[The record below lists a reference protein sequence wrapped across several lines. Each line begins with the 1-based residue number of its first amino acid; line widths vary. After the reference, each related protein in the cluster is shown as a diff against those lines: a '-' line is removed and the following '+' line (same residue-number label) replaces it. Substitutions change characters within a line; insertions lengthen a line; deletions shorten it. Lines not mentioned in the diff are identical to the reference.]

1 MANKESTREKND
13 PQPTEEFTTRGKPDF
28 LMSTAPREEGES
40 KEEFVLRLLKNFGDR
55 LGE

>member
-1 MANKESTREKND
+1 MANNEPTRENGD
-13 PQPTEEFTTRGKPDF
+13 PQPTDEFTTRGKPDF